1 MGRHRVRHIAMTLLV
16 VCALTLSA
24 TNASRSNGTSLNGTG
39 HLAASPLSQGRVGPW
54 SDAAARER
62 ALLIHRNTPLF
73 QANRRCTCVALS
85 FDDGPGPYTA
95 GIVATLRSLHAPA
108 TFFEIGRQVAPYR
121 SLVVRMAKWG
131 FVIGDH
137 TWSHPDLVLQSSAQ
151 ITSQI
156 AATRTAIAQASG
168 QPVVVMRPP
177 YGAQNARV
185 RTLAGRQ
192 GMLVV
197 LWSVD
202 PRDWAMPGTQAIISG
217 VVWKAY
223 SGSIV
228 ILHDGGGDR
237 SETAAALGPIVR
249 GLRAR
254 GLRLVTIAQMLEL
267 GPPLPIPPAPKPTP
281 VAPAA

>member
-1 MGRHRVRHIAMTLLV
+1 MRIRRARRPRAVLV
-16 VCALTLSA
+16 TVCALAVAVGVVSHTPS
-24 TNASRSNGTSLNGTG
+24 TSHGGYGQLVVAPT
-39 HLAASPLSQGRVGPW
+39 SQGMVGPW

-62 ALLIHRNTPLF
+62 VLLIHRNTPLF
-73 QANRRCTCVALS
+73 QVNRRCRCVALT

-95 GIVATLRSLHAPA
+95 RIVATLRSLNAPA

-121 SLVVRMAKWG
+121 SLVARMAKWG

-137 TWSHPDLVLQSSAQ
+137 TWNHPDLVFQSP
-151 ITSQI
+151 SQI
-156 AATRTAIAQASG
+156 NTQIASTSKAISRATG
-168 QPVVVMRPP
+168 QPVVLMRPP
-177 YGAQNARV
+177 YGAQNTRV

-192 GMLVV
+192 GMLSV

-223 SGSIV
+223 SGSI
-228 ILHDGGGDR
+228 ILLHDGGGYR
-237 SETAAALGPIVR
+237 GETFAALAPIVR
-249 GLRAR
+249 GLRAS
-254 GLRLVTIAQMLEL
+254 GLRVVTIPQMLEM
-267 GPPLPIPPAPKPTP
+267 GPPLPIPHARKPIP